1 VAPAVVHHD
10 RGLMACRFTAG
21 RFSIRVARYRSPIP
35 LPTWILFAIPAV
47 ALAAYAVF
55 VLIQEHR
62 AQKAFRAK
70 FDAEGTE
77 SRRPERRE

>member
-1 VAPAVVHHD
+1 MRTCAARSQLGGFQLGWPAT
-10 RGLMACRFTAG
+10 GA
-21 RFSIRVARYRSPIP
+21 PIP

-70 FDAEGTE
+70 FEAKDTE